1 MLNIIGLAIGIAVF
15 VFIYLYIQSEIRFDR
30 HWTDENQIYRVTS
43 KFNLDGNIDSA
54 ALTPFRL
61 ANEFETYPEVLNS
74 TNLFYTD
81 PSDIND
87 VSSLGYNDE
96 VFEVPDITLG
106 NSNVFKIFDYKFTEG
121 SPERALSEPF
131 TMVISTDV
139 ARMIFGDEPALGKK
153 LKTVVRQY
161 TITGVYEKQNRPSHL
176 NFDAIVSV
184 NSLPEDDLTMLNEN
198 WFWVNCNTYVKIS
211 DSVNPVEFERRFN
224 IDFNRKMADYIAN
237 NNLQVDGY
245 SHYKLEPIYD
255 VHFNTTLL
263 YDSPSNIDKSYLY
276 IFGIIAAF
284 ILLTASINYINL
296 ATARSL
302 KRAKEIGVR
311 KVLGA
316 YRKQLTIQYIT
327 ESFILTFISFFLALA
342 LVELL
347 MPQFNQLVNKE
358 LTLVGSLFTKDGIFF
373 GILLILTVF
382 VLSIISG
389 SFPAFILS
397 AFRPVSVLKGSNILI
412 GKDGK
417 QLISGGRLRKFLVTL
432 QYFVAIGMIISTL
445 IIARQIAFINNQ
457 DLGFDKEN
465 IIVVNVPQD
474 TSYTYRSDD
483 FLAALK
489 DHPSIQ
495 RLSASGSVP
504 GYTPG
509 RRIFYVGDTSQA
521 SLISLNVFIIDTN
534 FFKLLQV
541 PILQGSSFSEIPEG
555 DSNIYYIVNEAAVE
569 FLNLEQAVGSQL
581 TIPQTMGGEIIG
593 VVRNFNFSSLHR
605 QVEPLVFIY
614 YPRHRYVMLKTDESG
629 KKEAL
634 QHVKKTWKE
643 YNKGQFLHFTFLD
656 EKLESLYG
664 KDQKMLSLFIYFS
677 FFVIFISS
685 LGLYGLSSF
694 LIEQRTKEISIRKIL
709 GGSKTQ
715 IITLLAKDYLWLVLL
730 AGLLVSPLVF
740 YLMDMWLNSFAY
752 HISINIWYFVI
763 GIFSALLIAFLTV
776 LIRSFYVVRRSPAH
790 ILKYE

>member
-1 MLNIIGLAIGIAVF
+1 
-15 VFIYLYIQSEIRFDR
+15 
-30 HWTDENQIYRVTS
+30 
-43 KFNLDGNIDSA
+43 
-54 ALTPFRL
+54 
-61 ANEFETYPEVLNS
+61 
-74 TNLFYTD
+74 
-81 PSDIND
+81 
-87 VSSLGYNDE
+87 
-96 VFEVPDITLG
+96 
-106 NSNVFKIFDYKFTEG
+106 
-121 SPERALSEPF
+121 
-131 TMVISTDV
+131 
-139 ARMIFGDEPALGKK
+139 
-153 LKTVVRQY
+153 
-161 TITGVYEKQNRPSHL
+161 
-176 NFDAIVSV
+176 
-184 NSLPEDDLTMLNEN
+184 
-198 WFWVNCNTYVKIS
+198 
-211 DSVNPVEFERRFN
+211 
-224 IDFNRKMADYIAN
+224 MAGYIAD

-245 SHYKLEPIYD
+245 SYYKLEPISD
-255 VHFNTTLL
+255 VHFNTSLL

-284 ILLTASINYINL
+284 ILLTASINYINM

-327 ESFILTFISFFLALA
+327 ESIILTFIAFFLALVF
-342 LVELL
+342 VELL
-347 MPQFNQLVNKE
+347 MPQFNQLVGKD

-373 GILLILTVF
+373 GVLLIITVF

-445 IIARQIAFINNQ
+445 IIARQVSFINEQ
-457 DLGFDKEN
+457 DLGFNKEN

-474 TSYTYRSDD
+474 TSYMHRSDD

-489 DHPSIQ
+489 HHPSI
-495 RLSASGSVP
+495 RKLSASSSVP

-534 FFKLLQV
+534 FFKLLQI
-541 PILQGSSFSEIPEG
+541 PLLQGNYFSEIPAE
-555 DSNIYYIVNEAAVE
+555 DSNMHYIVNEAAVE

-581 TIPQTMGGEIIG
+581 TIPQTMGGKIIG
-593 VVRNFNFSSLHR
+593 VVKNFNFSSLHR
-605 QVEPLVFIY
+605 QVEPLVFIHF
-614 YPRHRYVMLKTDESG
+614 PRHRYVMLKTDEAQRD
-629 KKEAL
+629 EAI
-634 QHVKKTWKE
+634 QHIKATWKQ
-643 YNKGQFLHFTFLD
+643 YNEDQFLHYTFLD

-664 KDQKMLSLFIYFS
+664 RDKKMLSLFIYFS
-677 FFVIFISS
+677 IFVIFISS

-715 IITLLAKDYLWLVLL
+715 IVALLAKDYLFLVLL
-730 AGLLVSPLVF
+730 AGLLVTPLVYF
-740 YLMDMWLNSFAY
+740 LMDMWLQSFAY
-752 HISINIWYFVI
+752 HIRMNVWYFLI
-763 GIFSALLIAFLTV
+763 GMFSALLIAFLTV